1 MTGAGSGPVRATAHG
16 ARIDVRVIPRSPRTG
31 VEGVRDGRL
40 LVRVTAPPV
49 DSAANEAVV
58 AVLAET
64 LGVPKRSVRLV
75 AGATGRNKTI
85 EVNGVDVG
93 DVMARLQQL
102 EAERGQRE
110 R

>member
-58 AVLAET
+58 AVLADT

-93 DVMARLQQL
+93 DVMARLQQP